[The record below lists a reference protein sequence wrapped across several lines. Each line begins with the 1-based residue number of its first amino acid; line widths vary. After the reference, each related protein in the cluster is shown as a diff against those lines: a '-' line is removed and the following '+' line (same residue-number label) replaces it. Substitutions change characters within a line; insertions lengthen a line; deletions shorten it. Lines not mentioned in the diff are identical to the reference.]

1 MHGHPIH
8 AILSDGPAVLIPV
21 AFAVEAWSW
30 TRNDTATQSLSRV
43 ATRLATAAAAAA
55 GVVGW
60 IDWLTIPGEHPA
72 RTPATIHGVINTAGL
87 IALVGASGS
96 PKRRLGLL
104 AAATTGL
111 LVAAWIGGDLVFR
124 FGWRVR
130 PAEEAEIAEHAL
142 AETGQTKAFEQARQ
156 DVADFERRKTFFAAR

>member
-21 AFAVEAWSW
+21 ALAIEAWKRR
-30 TRNDTATQSLSRV
+30 RNDTASESLSQI
-43 ATRLATAAAAAA
+43 ATSTATAAAAAA

-72 RTPATIHGVINTAGL
+72 RMPATIHGVINSASL
-87 IALVGASGS
+87 IALIGASGS

-104 AAATTGL
+104 ASATAGL

-142 AETGQTKAFEQARQ
+142 AEAGQAKAFEEARQ
-156 DVADFERRKTFFAAR
+156 DVADFERRKTFLPAR